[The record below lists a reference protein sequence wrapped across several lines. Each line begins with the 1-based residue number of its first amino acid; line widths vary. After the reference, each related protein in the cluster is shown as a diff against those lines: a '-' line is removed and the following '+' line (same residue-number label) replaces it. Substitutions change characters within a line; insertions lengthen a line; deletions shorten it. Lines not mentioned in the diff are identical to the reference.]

1 MKVIIAEYS
10 STWPAL
16 FEQEK
21 KLLKRALGENE
32 NIIEHMG
39 STSVI
44 GLAAKP
50 VIDIMIGL
58 RDFSIANDMVSKI
71 EALGYEYISK
81 YEDTM
86 PFRRYLKKVAKGK
99 DTHHIHMVRIGGEF
113 WERHLLFRDYLR
125 EHPDSMKEYAT
136 LKKKLAKEE
145 WENTNEY
152 ADAKTAFIKGVE
164 QKARESK

>member
-21 KLLKRALGENE
+21 KILKRALGKNE

-39 STSVI
+39 STSVV

-58 RDFSIANDMVSKI
+58 RDFSIAHNMVTKI

-81 YEDTM
+81 YEDVM
-86 PFRRYLKKVAKGK
+86 PFRCYLKKVAQGK
-99 DTHHIHMVRIGGEF
+99 DTHHIHMVEIGGEF
-113 WERHLLFRDYLR
+113 WERHLLFREHLR
-125 EHPDSMKEYAT
+125 EHPGSMKEYTT

-145 WENTNEY
+145 WNNTNEY